1 MAWSRVTSSS
11 RHRHHQSGL
20 HPSQFDMYRE
30 FEDMDFGDDDFSQAE
45 YSCPFCADD
54 FDAVGLC
61 CHIDEDHPVEVKNGV
76 CPICSS
82 RIGTGTDFAAH
93 ITLQHGS
100 FFRIPRKR
108 KPGRGS
114 LGSYSAFSLKK
125 EPKEPHIHAL
135 FGGSTYTA
143 AGLPPSSSIP
153 DPLLSSFIYN
163 PPPMDL
169 AKDVVKPEKLDDDDN
184 LSGQNIDKQMV
195 ESSRPSLSDKDKKE
209 KAQRSEFFQ
218 ELLWST
224 IFPGNL

>member
-1 MAWSRVTSSS
+1 MIVLVVYLVKSLTRS
-11 RHRHHQSGL
+11 
-20 HPSQFDMYRE
+20 
-30 FEDMDFGDDDFSQAE
+30 
-45 YSCPFCADD
+45 
-54 FDAVGLC
+54 
-61 CHIDEDHPVEVKNGV
+61 DH
-76 CPICSS
+76 
-82 RIGTGTDFAAH
+82 
-93 ITLQHGS
+93 
-100 FFRIPRKR
+100 IPRKR

-195 ESSRPSLSDKDKKE
+195 ERYHVTFSVLNFKYHSL
-209 KAQRSEFFQ
+209 
-218 ELLWST
+218 L
-224 IFPGNL
+224 